1 MLALITLPYARPRW
15 SGLLRQL
22 FEDYQENAVPLEIQ
36 FPAGGLADS
45 IHQLGV
51 VTIQGNEEGETLAL
65 AVIEISARDT
75 VELLRN
81 RVGIRNFAARLLA
94 PGTADGLLIATIQPG
109 NDSWRFTFVH
119 RETRFTED
127 GDLER
132 IETPTRRFTYVLGP
146 DESCRTP
153 DSRFQLLA
161 RHRGATTLAQVLD
174 AFSVEKLSDEFFTT
188 YKEHYKQF
196 CAHLIENTN
205 LAHVLGIELTG
216 LEGKERDRALKP
228 LRDFVKK
235 LLGRLV
241 FLHFIQKKGWLGC
254 PVLSGAA
261 ATLPQESMP
270 WVDGRPDFLREM
282 FQSAPPAE
290 QASFHSSRLV
300 PLFFQTLNAPGRE
313 GLVFA
318 ITGNRVPYLNGG
330 LFEPD
335 FPGVEGV
342 DFPAPLFAALL
353 EFFRQYHFTIDE
365 NDPEDHE
372 IGIDPEMLGRI
383 FENLLEDNKDK
394 GAYYTPKPVVQYM
407 CQQSL
412 IHALTGRYAGDV
424 DAPAEIERLVRL
436 KEPLNAMANSWLARH
451 ATDLSAHLD
460 DLRICDPAIGSGA
473 FPIGLLQEIYWTK
486 LTLNP
491 SLDRAHAK
499 RGIIQHCIHGVDLDA
514 GAVEIAR
521 LRFWLALIVDE
532 SVPTPL
538 PNLDYQIMQG
548 NSLLESFEGERLD
561 QLAEPVRAAGR
572 QRLGSDVMELDLG
585 GSAAP
590 GELTVTIFTPA
601 QHNFSELRE
610 EYYACHDPAEKAAL
624 RARID
629 AAVLQAIDA
638 RFTLRR
644 EELVTSL
651 RVIDAMAERK
661 HLRGGDKKLAT
672 MQAELDALAGK
683 STRLRT
689 LLENPRSERPFFLW
703 HLWFRQILADAPEG
717 RGGFDIVIA
726 NPPYVRHESI
736 SDWKTDFQ
744 RDYEAFDSTA
754 DLYVYFMEAGVRL
767 LRDGGILNF
776 ITSNSFL
783 RTGYGKPLRQV
794 LKKHSAILS
803 IVDFGGVPVFD
814 SAKDTYVCI
823 PLIAKSLKQE
833 RVAVCQIPSFGIQDL
848 SAHVAAN
855 RFTIPHERLTD
866 EAWSLKPEAQA
877 NLFEK
882 ITNAGKPLGDYV
894 ERKLFYGIKTG
905 LNEAFELTASQQA
918 AIMAKSPASSVLIKP
933 FLGGQD
939 IRRYYIEDNQRF
951 LIVIP
956 CGWTRKQ
963 LANGSN
969 GESTFTEQ
977 QAFDWLSHEHP
988 LIAQHLQK
996 FLVPLKKRQDQG
1008 NYWWELRACD
1018 YYDHLDAPKIIFPDI
1033 CKAPRFALDRTG
1045 IYLSNTA
1052 YCLGSDSLYL
1062 LGILNSS
1069 LFWYAIANI
1078 SIPFGVRAGQYRYR
1092 LIYQYMEKVP
1102 IRVIDFSNPADKD
1115 AHDAIETL
1123 VDSILTAKRAGDEAT
1138 VKELEGRIDRHVFR
1152 LYGLTPEEIALVR
1165 GASA

>member
-1 MLALITLPYARPRW
+1 MLELITLPYFRPRW

-22 FEDYQENAVPLEIQ
+22 FEDYQENAVPLEIPV
-36 FPAGGLADS
+36 PAGGLADS

-51 VTIQGNEEGETLAL
+51 VTIQGNQEGESLAL

-119 RETRFTED
+119 RETRFTAD

-161 RHRGATTLAQVLD
+161 RHRGSTTLAHILD

-188 YKEHYKQF
+188 YKRHYADF
-196 CAHLIENTN
+196 CHHLIENSDLTQD
-205 LAHVLGIELTG
+205 LGIDLTG

-254 PVLSGAA
+254 PALSGAD
-261 ATLPQESMP
+261 TSFPQESMP
-270 WVDGRPDFLREM
+270 WVRGSSDFLREM
-282 FQSAPPAE
+282 FQSAPPTE
-290 QASFHSSRLV
+290 QENFHSSRLV
-300 PLFFQTLNAPGRE
+300 PLFFQTLNAPDRE
-313 GLVFA
+313 GLIFP
-318 ITGNRVPYLNGG
+318 ITGTRVPYLNGG

-335 FPGVEGV
+335 FPGVETV

-412 IHALTGRYAGDV
+412 IHALAGRYENGEHTRPRVFFPAPSRESSGHGDASGISPPDV
-424 DAPAEIERLVRL
+424 AHRTRKSPARAPQTAREGACAPQEDPRAEIERLVRL
-436 KEPLNAMANSWLARH
+436 KEPVDPRKNSWLARH

-532 SVPTPL
+532 TVPTPL

-561 QLAEPVRAAGR
+561 QLAEPEFFTGR
-572 QRLGSDVMELDLG
+572 QRLGSNEMELDFG
-585 GSAAP
+585 INAAP
-590 GELTVTIFTPA
+590 GEFIIAIQSPERYQIA
-601 QHNFSELRE
+601 ELRE
-610 EYYACHDPAEKAAL
+610 EYYACHDPTEKAVL

-629 AAVLQAIDA
+629 TAVLQAIDA
-638 RFTLRR
+638 RFTRRR
-644 EELVTSL
+644 EELTSSL
-651 RVIDAMAERK
+651 RGIDALAERK
-661 HLRGGDKKLAT
+661 HLRGGDKKRAA

-683 STRLRT
+683 STRLHT

-726 NPPYVRHESI
+726 NPPYVRQESI
-736 SDWKTDFQ
+736 KALKPKLKAEG
-744 RDYEAFDSTA
+744 YECFDGIA
-754 DLYVYFMEAGVRL
+754 DLLVYFY
-767 LRDGGILNF
+767 D
-776 ITSNSFL
+776 
-783 RTGYGKPLRQV
+783 
-794 LKKHSAILS
+794 
-803 IVDFGGVPVFD
+803 
-814 SAKDTYVCI
+814 C
-823 PLIAKSLKQE
+823 
-833 RVAVCQIPSFGIQDL
+833 AV
-848 SAHVAAN
+848 
-855 RFTIPHERLTD
+855 
-866 EAWSLKPEAQA
+866 K
-877 NLFEK
+877 
-882 ITNAGKPLGDYV
+882 
-894 ERKLFYGIKTG
+894 
-905 LNEAFELTASQQA
+905 
-918 AIMAKSPASSVLIKP
+918 
-933 FLGGQD
+933 
-939 IRRYYIEDNQRF
+939 
-951 LIVIP
+951 
-956 CGWTRKQ
+956 
-963 LANGSN
+963 
-969 GESTFTEQ
+969 
-977 QAFDWLSHEHP
+977 
-988 LIAQHLQK
+988 
-996 FLVPLKKRQDQG
+996 
-1008 NYWWELRACD
+1008 
-1018 YYDHLDAPKIIFPDI
+1018 
-1033 CKAPRFALDRTG
+1033 
-1045 IYLSNTA
+1045 
-1052 YCLGSDSLYL
+1052 
-1062 LGILNSS
+1062 
-1069 LFWYAIANI
+1069 
-1078 SIPFGVRAGQYRYR
+1078 
-1092 LIYQYMEKVP
+1092 
-1102 IRVIDFSNPADKD
+1102 
-1115 AHDAIETL
+1115 
-1123 VDSILTAKRAGDEAT
+1123 
-1138 VKELEGRIDRHVFR
+1138 
-1152 LYGLTPEEIALVR
+1152 
-1165 GASA
+1165 